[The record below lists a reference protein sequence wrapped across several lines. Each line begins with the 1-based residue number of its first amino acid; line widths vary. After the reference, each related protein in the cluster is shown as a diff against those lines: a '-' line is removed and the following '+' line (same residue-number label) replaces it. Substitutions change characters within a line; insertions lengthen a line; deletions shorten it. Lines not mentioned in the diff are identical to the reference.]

1 MTIMAPKILVVDDD
15 QTILTLIKSALQ
27 RVGYESL
34 LAIDGHLGL
43 KFFEE
48 EKPDLAIID
57 IAMPGMDGYEV
68 IEAIRQGRPDFPVI
82 VLTAHNLDVMV
93 NYADELGVNVYVTK
107 PFRVDT
113 LIGHV
118 RTLLGEE

>member
-1 MTIMAPKILVVDDD
+1 MSEKILVVDDD
-15 QTILTLIKSALQ
+15 QTILTMIKSALQ
-27 RVGYESL
+27 RAGYESL

-43 KFFEE
+43 RFFEE

-57 IAMPGMDGYEV
+57 IAMPGVDGYEV
-68 IEAIRQGRPDFPVI
+68 IESIRKKVPKFPI
-82 VLTAHNLDVMV
+82 IILTAHNLDVMV

-107 PFRVDT
+107 PFKIEA

-118 RTLLGEE
+118 RTLLGKK

>member
-1 MTIMAPKILVVDDD
+1 MAAKILVVDDD
-15 QTILTLIKSALQ
+15 QTVLTLIKSALQ
-27 RVGYESL
+27 RSGYESL

-48 EKPDLAIID
+48 EKVDLAIID

-68 IEAIRQGRPDFPVI
+68 IEAIRKEKPDFPI
-82 VLTAHNLDVMV
+82 IILTAHNLDVMV
-93 NYADELGVNVYVTK
+93 NYADELGVDVYVTK
-107 PFRVDT
+107 PFRVET

-118 RTLLGEE
+118 RTLLGKE